1 MVIKSMNSMPSAI
14 DSINNIDNFLDSL
27 TERQIATIKVGLAAT
42 ISKPV
47 EFIIKFNGQVI
58 SQQTLSAS
66 LEVLNTFTVDCNKEN
81 TLELTLEGK
90 GDTHTIVNDQGEIVE
105 DSFVMLS
112 KLEIDSYDIFAD
124 DEFIN
129 NNSTYTPVQTFYKG
143 FWHNSTF
150 SLTIKTPFM
159 DWYNQQTTRN
169 TTVVSDQEIQ
179 GLDTAKMNNLMGI
192 LDKMER

>member
-1 MVIKSMNSMPSAI
+1 MNSMPSAI
-14 DSINNIDNFLDSL
+14 ENINNIDNFLDSL
-27 TERQIATIKVGLAAT
+27 TESKTVTVKVGLAAT

-47 EFIIKFNGQVI
+47 EFIIKFNDQVI
-58 SQQTLSAS
+58 THQTLSAS
-66 LEVLNTFTVDCNKEN
+66 SDILNTFSVDSNKEN
-81 TLELTLEGK
+81 ILELTLQGK
-90 GDTHTIVNDQGEIVE
+90 GDNHTVVNDQGEIVE

-129 NNSTYTPVQTFYKG
+129 NNSTYTPVQPFYKG

-150 SLTIKTPFM
+150 SLTIKTPFV

-179 GLDTAKMNNLMGI
+179 ALDTAKMNNLMGI